1 MDGFNRALQSGVMKK
16 FLKVMFLVLL
26 LVGGAGAVFWFQFVP
41 KVGDEAMRY
50 PVDAKYKSWIGK
62 PAELNFTSHDG
73 RTVSATELR
82 GKVVLIDFWAT
93 WCGPCMES
101 IPHLKSTYVNYRDQ
115 GLEVVGINFDE
126 DRAAL
131 DSVIKSKEMP
141 WPQYFEGR
149 ENSLGRRYGIS
160 HYPSAWLVDKAGN
173 VRYIS
178 ALADTDAKIKSLLAE
193 TDVQAAEAGRGAAGY
208 LGRLQAG
215 IAALKSVKDGAK
227 VRARANEDGTGAG
240 VGGGADTASGEA
252 PKKGSLVAVNL
263 NGAMLKLS
271 GVVVS
276 SRSSA
281 IIRTGDASRF
291 VMVGDVITVSTDTG
305 KMELRCDKIETGGVV
320 LSEVNSGKQVQLKLN

>member
-1 MDGFNRALQSGVMKK
+1 MDGFNRASQSRIMKK
-16 FLKVMFLVLL
+16 FLKVMLVLL
-26 LVGGAGAVFWFQFVP
+26 LLMGAAGAVFWFKFVP

-50 PVDAKYKSWIGK
+50 PVDAKYKGWIGK

-101 IPHLKSTYVNYRDQ
+101 IGHLKSTYTNYHEQ

-131 DSVIKSKEMP
+131 ESVIKSKEMP

-149 ENSLGRRYGIS
+149 ENSIGRKYGIS

-178 ALADTDAKIKSLLAE
+178 ALADTDAKIKALLAE
-193 TDVQAAEAGRGAAGY
+193 TDVQAAEAGKGVGGY
-208 LGRLQAG
+208 LGRIQAG
-215 IAALKSVKDGAK
+215 INTLKSVKDGAK
-227 VRARANEDGTGAG
+227 VRARANEDGAELAGAIG
-240 VGGGADTASGEA
+240 VGGDA
-252 PKKGSLVAVNL
+252 PKKGSLTSVNL

-276 SRSSA
+276 SRASA
-281 IIRTGDASRF
+281 IIRTGGASRF
-291 VMVGDVITVSTDTG
+291 VMVGDVISVTTDTG
-305 KMELRCDKIETGGVV
+305 KMELRCDKIEKGGVV